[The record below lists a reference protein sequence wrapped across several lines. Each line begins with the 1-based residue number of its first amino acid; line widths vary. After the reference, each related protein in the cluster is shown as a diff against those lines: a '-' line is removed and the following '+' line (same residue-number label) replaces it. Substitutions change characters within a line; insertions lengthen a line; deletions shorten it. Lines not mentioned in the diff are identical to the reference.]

1 MSDIKKRYEQR
12 LRESGQDMGA
22 ILRQAQKDLAAQQR
36 FERRIAEV
44 DGREYQTPIL
54 DIPLLAVENS
64 AGYWVLSTTTT
75 VYPSQKGE
83 IRAVHRN
90 KNIAICDFR
99 QTLKE
104 RLIDDRHTRDQE
116 EARRMAALAKVWLS
130 AEVPYARIVS
140 K

>member
-1 MSDIKKRYEQR
+1 MSDIKKKWDER

-54 DIPLLAVENS
+54 EVPVLCVENS
-64 AGYWVLSTTTT
+64 AGHWVVSSTSTIF
-75 VYPSQKGE
+75 PSQKGE
-83 IRAVHRN
+83 IRAIHRN

-116 EARRMAALAKVWLS
+116 EARRMAALAKVWIS
-130 AEVPYARIVS
+130 AEVPFARIVS

>member
-1 MSDIKKRYEQR
+1 MKKRYDDR
-12 LRESGQDMGA
+12 LRNSGQDMGA

-44 DGREYQTPIL
+44 DGREYQTPVL

-64 AGYWVLSTTTT
+64 SGHWTLTSTTQIF
-75 VYPSQKGE
+75 PSQKGE
-83 IRAVHRN
+83 IQAVHRSIP
-90 KNIAICDFR
+90 IAITDFR

-104 RLIDDRHTRDQE
+104 RMIEDRWQRDPD
-116 EARRMAALAKVWLS
+116 EARRIAALAKVWIS
-130 AEVPYARIVS
+130 AEVPFARIVS